1 MNKYQLVNGK
11 WAVTKTAQ
19 TYDTPGF
26 WESIG
31 NAFTFAGDKTALN
44 NLNLK
49 EATRLMNYV
58 YGPSPFGG
66 WGPWGEALEK
76 FKKNLELGNPY
87 TLICLDIMLPNKDGQ
102 AVLKEIR
109 KIEDDRGIVT
119 LNRAKIVMVTSLGDS
134 ENVTTA
140 FREQCEAYIIKP
152 IIKNDLV
159 QILKNIGLIS

>member
-1 MNKYQLVNGK
+1 MKILIVEDDIISLK
-11 WAVTKTAQ
+11 ITKT
-19 TYDTPGF
+19 
-26 WESIG
+26 I
-31 NAFTFAGDKTALN
+31 
-44 NLNLK
+44 LK
-49 EATRLMNYV
+49 E
-58 YGPSPFGG
+58 FGNCSEAVDG
-66 WGPWGEALEK
+66 EEALEK

-87 TLICLDIMLPNKDGQ
+87 NLICLDIMLPNKDGQ

-152 IIKNDLV
+152 IIKKDLV

>member
-1 MNKYQLVNGK
+1 
-11 WAVTKTAQ
+11 
-19 TYDTPGF
+19 
-26 WESIG
+26 
-31 NAFTFAGDKTALN
+31 
-44 NLNLK
+44 
-49 EATRLMNYV
+49 
-58 YGPSPFGG
+58 
-66 WGPWGEALEK
+66 
-76 FKKNLELGNPY
+76 
-87 TLICLDIMLPNKDGQ
+87 MLPNKDGQ

-152 IIKNDLV
+152 IIKKDLV